1 MLSLPSTSISL
12 PAWKN
17 SDHSLWTGRFFRRG
31 IRNDPDLAI
40 WQQQMVT
47 RGRHLNTDGNFG
59 LETAQVVRVFQH
71 EKGLAVDGIIG
82 LVTWDAA
89 WKLPVT

>member
-1 MLSLPSTSISL
+1 
-12 PAWKN
+12 
-17 SDHSLWTGRFFRRG
+17 
-31 IRNDPDLAI
+31 
-40 WQQQMVT
+40 MVT